1 MGPPVLLLTALICC
15 RELVNGVK
23 TQVLK
28 DREKEK
34 ERIAEQKRKQ
44 DEHKRIITGA
54 GGFPPV
60 PNTQGAVA
68 MNHWHNIWSRKN
80 TTSRPATSTAH
91 FRPGSTTSSAT
102 GPPYYPLTQIES
114 RSTMA
119 QNSLSNVEPGSTS
132 SKASI
137 ISKLQGFQQIS
148 ESLKGNVAQTR
159 PANLPSLKLMS
170 GNLGEGAANIAQAKK
185 KPKKKKKKSR
195 KK

>member
-60 PNTQGAVA
+60 PNTQGAA
-68 MNHWHNIWSRKN
+68 AINHWHNIWSRKN
-80 TTSRPATSTAH
+80 TTSRPATST
-91 FRPGSTTSSAT
+91 SSGT

-137 ISKLQGFQQIS
+137 ISKLQGFKHIS
-148 ESLKGNVAQTR
+148 ESLKGNTAQTK

-195 KK
+195 RK